1 MPLTAEVARM
11 RGRSKKQA
19 SMLAFIDP
27 ETLIPADHPLRR
39 IKRFADAALVELSP
53 LFDEMYAADGQGRAS
68 IPPERLLKA
77 SLLISLYSVRSERA
91 FCEELTYHLLFRWFL
106 DMDLLEPSFDHSTF
120 SKNRAR
126 LLRHRVSREFFDAVV
141 LQADRLHLLS
151 DEHFSVDGTLIEAAA
166 SLKSFRPKDEPP
178 PPKRPDGGSPS
189 NRWVDFHHEKR
200 SNATHHSTTDR
211 DARLYRKGPG
221 KEARLS
227 YMGQALMENRHGLL
241 VDFQVTTATGT
252 AERDVVPQLIDA
264 ARQRGF
270 HPRTLGADKGYDTRD
285 FVQTL
290 RAQGVTPHVA
300 QNTSGRRSAVDG
312 RTTHGSGYDASQKVR
327 RRIEEIFGWIKT
339 VGGLRRTRYRGL
351 ERVDF
356 AGYLVATAYN
366 LVRLARLATLATAV

>member
-1 MPLTAEVARM
+1 M
-11 RGRSKKQA
+11 RGRARKQA

-27 ETLIPADHPLRR
+27 ETLIPADHPLRT
-39 IKRFADAALVELSP
+39 IKGFADAALLDLSP
-53 LFDEMYAADGQGRAS
+53 LFDDMYAAVGQGRAS

-106 DMDLLEPSFDHSTF
+106 DMDMVEPSFDHSTL

-126 LLRHRVSREFFDAVV
+126 LLGHHVTREFFDAVV

-151 DEHFSVDGTLIEAAA
+151 DEHFSVDSTLIEAAA
-166 SLKSFRPKDEPP
+166 SLKSFRPKDEPA

-189 NRWVDFHHEKR
+189 NRWVDFHREKR
-200 SNATHHSTTDR
+200 SNATHQSTTDP

-252 AERDVVPQLIDA
+252 AEREVVPQLIHE

-270 HPRTLGADKGYDTRD
+270 HPSTLGADKAYDTRE
-285 FVQTL
+285 FVQCL

-300 QNTSGRRSAVDG
+300 QNTNGRRSAVDG
-312 RTTHGSGYDASQKVR
+312 RTTRGPGYDASQKVR

-339 VGGLRRTRYRGL
+339 VGGLRRTRLRGL
-351 ERVDF
+351 QRVGF
-356 AGYLVATAYN
+356 VGYLVAAAYN
-366 LVRLARLATLATAV
+366 LVRLARLVAVATTV